1 MVVVL
6 LSPAKT
12 LSWEP
17 APPGLPYAMPHL
29 LPRSDTIAKLMKGK
43 SVADLKSLLSV
54 SPALATLNHE
64 RYQNFALSDS
74 VADKKGELRPAAFA
88 YDGPAF
94 LGLEAETLSQSD
106 LEHGQSVLCILSGL
120 YGVVH
125 PLDLI
130 QPYRLEMGTKVEL
143 EGEKCALSDFW
154 RGDIT
159 EHICQLLNEQQ
170 RSAGDKPPPPQIVVN
185 AASQEY
191 ARAVDVK
198 ALRDTGVQVIDCTF
212 HDDGRTVSVLAKRTR
227 GLMARHIIQSRAAS
241 VDDIKAFSLEGYAF
255 AEARSTPENLVFERS
270 KEARLSAVPATRR
283 GGAKEAPA
291 PKPSSSSDS
300 SKQKAKKAKTG
311 RAEGDVEP
319 PAKPVRKRSKH

>member
-1 MVVVL
+1 M
-6 LSPAKT
+6 
-12 LSWEP
+12 
-17 APPGLPYAMPHL
+17 HL
-29 LPRSDTIAKLMKGK
+29 TKCIA
-43 SVADLKSLLSV
+43 VR
-54 SPALATLNHE
+54 PALSAIH
-64 RYQNFALSDS
+64 S
-74 VADKKGELRPAAFA
+74 
-88 YDGPAF
+88 
-94 LGLEAETLSQSD
+94 
-106 LEHGQSVLCILSGL
+106 
-120 YGVVH
+120 
-125 PLDLI
+125 
-130 QPYRLEMGTKVEL
+130 
-143 EGEKCALSDFW
+143 ALSDFW

-159 EHICQLLNEQQ
+159 EHIRQLLNEQQ
-170 RSAGDKPPPPQIVVN
+170 RSAGDKPPSPQIVVN

-291 PKPSSSSDS
+291 PKPSSSDS
-300 SKQKAKKAKTG
+300 SKQKGKVG
-311 RAEGDVEP
+311 RADGDVEP
-319 PAKPVRKRSKH
+319 PAKPVRKRSKR